1 MLAMRV
7 GEDTDMSGIDPKVK
21 TMLELVK
28 EQFTEVKNIVNQN
41 TAKINDNITNL
52 QNLDSTRASDKR
64 DLNKQINNENK
75 ERQEQITDTLSKIG
89 SLKNLVN
96 KNKEDLDS
104 KNIKFEESL
113 EDIIV

>member
-28 EQFTEVKNIVNQN
+28 EQFTEVNNIVNQN

-52 QNLDSTRASDKR
+52 QKSNSTRATDKT

-75 ERQEQITDTLSKIG
+75 EIQKQIEDTLSKIAT
-89 SLKNLVN
+89 LNTLVN